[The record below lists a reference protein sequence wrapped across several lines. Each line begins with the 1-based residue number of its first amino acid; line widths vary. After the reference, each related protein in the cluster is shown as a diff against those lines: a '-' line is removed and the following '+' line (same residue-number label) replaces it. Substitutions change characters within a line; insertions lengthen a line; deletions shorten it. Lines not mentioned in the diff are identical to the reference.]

1 MADVQGTTATGS
13 ASWHGGFLEDNVA
26 HEIIQVEMVSLCD
39 WPEPSYLTSTVEE
52 AMGAAI
58 VTDGSAAL

>member
-1 MADVQGTTATGS
+1 MGS